1 MVPTSQAISR
11 THPLNRGLGT
21 PFIGRVDVLSLKGW
35 LSFAERSQA
44 LAADVQ
50 TASTTLS
57 NHFA

>member
-1 MVPTSQAISR
+1 MVPTSQAVFR
-11 THPLNRGLGT
+11 THPLDRCFST
-21 PFIGRVDVLSLKGW
+21 PFIGRVNLLSLKGW

-57 NHFA
+57 DHFA